1 MCYVCD
7 FSQEEEEEVAVL
19 CVCFL
24 FGYFQIAFEPAS
36 QKKNRKTEK
45 QEKEDKRKIMERQT
59 DGKNK
64 R

>member
-7 FSQEEEEEVAVL
+7 FSQEEEEKVAVL

-24 FGYFQIAFEPAS
+24 FGYFQIAFKPAS
-36 QKKNRKTEK
+36 QKKRKTEK